1 MARTIIE
8 FPDQSHFS
16 TDYTV
21 LIADIN
27 SADHLGA
34 DRLFS
39 ILIEAQMRFIYSLGY
54 PDRHRIAG
62 SRYIVADT
70 EFVFRSE
77 SKHGDA
83 LKIDIAVANFSA
95 KGFELLFR
103 FYNSTRDQLAALAKV
118 GVVFVDYE
126 TGRAQAV
133 PDEFRARFES

>member
-1 MARTIIE
+1 MARTVIE
-8 FPDQSHFS
+8 FPAQSHFS
-16 TDYTV
+16 TDYTI
-21 LIADIN
+21 LIGDIN

-77 SKHGDA
+77 SHHGDQ
-83 LKIDIAVANFSA
+83 LRIDVAVANVGG

-103 FYNSTRDQLAALAKV
+103 FYNSTRDALAALAKV

-126 TGRAQAV
+126 TGRPQAV
-133 PDEFRARFES
+133 PEEFLARFGG